1 MADVQVERSIEIDV
15 PSDEVWTALTE
26 DEALSDWFEAD
37 VSLDVVPGGDGRFE
51 QPDGEVRHALV
62 EQVDPGRRLSFRWW
76 TEGDDDGPISSVTFE
91 LTEVE
96 AGTRLVV
103 TERALL
109 LPTRVGATLS
119 ARLPRGIARL
129 ELRCSAGQAHAIARA

>member
-1 MADVQVERSIEIDV
+1 
-15 PSDEVWTALTE
+15 
-26 DEALSDWFEAD
+26 
-37 VSLDVVPGGDGRFE
+37 
-51 QPDGEVRHALV
+51 
-62 EQVDPGRRLSFRWW
+62 
-76 TEGDDDGPISSVTFE
+76 VTFE